1 MVSKCQ
7 DAMMRKHSI
16 LGGKGMKTGKQDGIQ
31 KGEVSATVFE
41 RQARL
46 SGLSYIRK
54 SGGMDAEL
62 VLSISGVSHSDMEAL
77 LSAIK
82 GLTPDIRL
90 VIRQP

>member
-1 MVSKCQ
+1 
-7 DAMMRKHSI
+7 
-16 LGGKGMKTGKQDGIQ
+16 MKPSKQDGAQ
-31 KGEVSATVFE
+31 KGGVNTTIFE

-62 VLSISGVSHSDMEAL
+62 VLSISGVSPSDMEAL